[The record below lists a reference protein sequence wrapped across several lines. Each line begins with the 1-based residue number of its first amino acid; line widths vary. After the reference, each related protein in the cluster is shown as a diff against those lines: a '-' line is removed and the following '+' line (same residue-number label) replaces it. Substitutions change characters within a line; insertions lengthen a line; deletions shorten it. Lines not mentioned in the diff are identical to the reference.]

1 MVGGAD
7 YLSGGWLWITPRPG
21 SAFPALS
28 CRMSVAITLA
38 HLGGC
43 ATTAE
48 LREHHSK
55 HALANARR
63 AGAIVRVSRGR
74 YTLPSTDE
82 HRRLAHGRSAT
93 LSHLSA
99 AMHYGWKVKVV
110 PAKAQITLPYKR
122 RLRAEHRADVDPHW
136 ADLEPAEIRDGV
148 TAPLRT
154 VLDCARTLP
163 FDAGLAVADSALRS
177 RLVHPAELRH
187 AGPGLRGP
195 GSRAARQVIEH
206 ASAKA
211 ANPLESV
218 IRALA
223 VESGLRLTPQFQFA
237 ESGIFA
243 VADLGSEELGLIV
256 EAEGYETHG
265 TRSGLRRDC
274 RRHSLF
280 TVWGWDSLR
289 FAYEDAMYEQDW
301 VRWAFRSWLVMHEGG
316 IPSAPPRLAR
326 AVAA

>member
-1 MVGGAD
+1 
-7 YLSGGWLWITPRPG
+7 
-21 SAFPALS
+21 
-28 CRMSVAITLA
+28 MSVVLTLTR
-38 HLGGC
+38 LGGC

-48 LREHHSK
+48 LRRHHSK
-55 HALANARR
+55 HVIETARR
-63 AGAIVRVSRGR
+63 TGAIVRTSRGR
-74 YTLPSTDE
+74 YTLPSTDK
-82 HRRLAHGRSAT
+82 HRQLAHARTAT

-99 AMHYGWKVKVV
+99 ALHYGWKVKTI
-110 PAKAQITLPYKR
+110 PDKAQVLVPSKR
-122 RLRAEHRADVDPHW
+122 RVSLDHRATVDPHW
-136 ADLEPAEIRDGV
+136 AELEPHEFRDGV
-148 TAPLRT
+148 TSPLRT

-163 FDAGLAVADSALRS
+163 FDEALAVADSALRS
-177 RLVHPAELRH
+177 RKVHIEELRR

-195 GSRAARQVIEH
+195 GARAARRVIKH
-206 ASAKA
+206 ANGKA

-223 VESGLRLTPQFQFA
+223 IEEGFDLTPQFQFA
-237 ESGIFA
+237 ESGVFA
-243 VADLGSEELGLIV
+243 IVDLASEGLRLVV

-280 TVWGWDSLR
+280 AVWGWDSLR

-301 VRWAFRSWLVMHEGG
+301 VRWVFRSWRITHEGG
-316 IPSAPPRLAR
+316 IPSVPPRIAR